1 MVQHQNNVPVIASAS
16 DNTLRQSSNQREI
29 KLAELIGAD
38 VLRLVAGAVAWDD
51 KLIPVEIL
59 PDQRTLLLF
68 TTETGP
74 QEKEELREKM
84 QLLTNKK
91 IDFIDEAH
99 PLYEEFS
106 SLDIN
111 AAIRCCYPHFE
122 QDYDIVIGES

>member
-29 KLAELIGAD
+29 QLAELIGAN
-38 VLRLVAGAVAWDD
+38 VLRLVAGSVAWDD

-68 TTETGP
+68 TTKTGL
-74 QEKEELREKM
+74 QEKEVLREKM

-99 PLYEEFS
+99 PRYEEFS

-111 AAIRCCYPHFE
+111 AAIRCCYPDFE
-122 QDYDIVIGES
+122 KDYDIVIGES